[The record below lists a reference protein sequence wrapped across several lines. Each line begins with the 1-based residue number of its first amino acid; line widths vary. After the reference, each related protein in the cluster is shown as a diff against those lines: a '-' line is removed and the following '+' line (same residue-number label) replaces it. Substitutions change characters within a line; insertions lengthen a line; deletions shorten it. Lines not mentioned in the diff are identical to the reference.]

1 MKTDPKAL
9 KAAALLAAIVLVVF
23 EALSVLVTVIDPS
36 GGLLRIDLHQP
47 LLHVIIVILAIGF
60 GISAYVR
67 EYRKN
72 SKTDDQ

>member
-23 EALSVLVTVIDPS
+23 EALSVLVTWIDPS
-36 GGLLRIDLHQP
+36 GGLLRIDLHNP
-47 LLHVIIVILAIGF
+47 MLHVIIVIVALVF
-60 GISAYVR
+60 GLSAYVR

-72 SKTDDQ
+72 KTNHE